1 MNNVL
6 CRKKQT
12 EASTLG
18 KGLALIEG
26 LNPKTLNARA
36 LNRVWPAAAVIVG
49 LLSLAAGRAAAECAA
64 GKTFKA
70 RQVCGQVRDSWGSP
84 IPKATIQ
91 LKRPGAKDNV
101 AETESDADGNFL
113 IPEEAFGDYELHVTS
128 PSYTDVQ
135 QSFFLTH
142 PKKDTSCSSPMRVI
156 MVPEGN
162 CSYVENAKKDD

>member
-6 CRKKQT
+6 RHKKQT
-12 EASTLG
+12 KASTLCEA
-18 KGLALIEG
+18 LALIKV
-26 LNPKTLNARA
+26 LNPM
-36 LNRVWPAAAVIVG
+36 WPAAALIVG
-49 LLSLAAGRAAAECAA
+49 ILSLAVGHAAAAECAA

-84 IPKATIQ
+84 IPKATIE
-91 LKRPGAKDNV
+91 LKKPGAKDKV

-128 PSYTDVQ
+128 PTYTDVQ

-142 PKKDTSCSSPMRVI
+142 PKKDASCASPMRVI